1 MTVEVPAASL
11 AAGKAYSEASL
22 ESIQQNGALEIVA
35 RQLDKA
41 NWRGLA

>member
-22 ESIQQNGALEIVA
+22 EIQQNGALEIVA